1 MSKLRILCFGDSNTY
16 GYKPDGSGRF
26 NDEIRWTG
34 LLQKRLGEN
43 YQIIEEGLCGRT
55 TVFQDVLR
63 EGRRGIDIIGTLIE
77 SHNPIDLL
85 VVMLGT
91 NDCKTRYNASAAVIA
106 AGLEKVLEKAVKA
119 AKNELKILVVSPIE
133 LGKGVGE
140 EGYDIE
146 FDKNSEETSKELAKE
161 YKKVA
166 EKYNYAFLSAAQYAR
181 PSTIDREHLDEEG
194 HAQLA
199 TVIEKKIVSIL
210 E

>member
-63 EGRRGIDIIGTLIE
+63 EGRRGIDLIGTLIE

>member
-63 EGRRGIDIIGTLIE
+63 EGRRGIDLIGTLIE

-119 AKNELKILVVSPIE
+119 AKSELKILVVSPIE